1 MTRRARAL
9 ASLACAAATLV
20 AAACGGRS
28 APAPAWQT
36 LEPGLDFGE
45 FPLPERSP
53 RGDSTLR
60 VLRVDP
66 ARFELKLFAASA
78 PSDGPARTPREWA
91 ADRGLVAAINSS
103 MFGADQRTAV
113 SMLKRRD
120 HVNNPRLT
128 RDKTVLVFDRL
139 DDAVPPV
146 QLIDR
151 EAQDFDAIAPSYGA
165 FVQGIR
171 MIALPRRNVWK
182 EQPRRHSVAAIGV
195 DGKGR
200 VLLIHCRSPY
210 PVHDL
215 ADFLLALPLDLRNA
229 MYAEGGPLAQLW
241 IGAGGS
247 EIELVGMSDA
257 GFLQADEAVPPQPV
271 PNVIG
276 VARRAR

>member
-9 ASLACAAATLV
+9 ASLACAAACM
-20 AAACGGRS
+20 AAACSGRT
-28 APAPAWQT
+28 APRPAWQP
-36 LEPGLDFGE
+36 LEPGLDYGE
-45 FPLPERSP
+45 FPAPAPSP
-53 RGDSTLR
+53 RGDSTIR

-66 ARFELKLFAASA
+66 ARFDLRLLASSA
-78 PSDGPARTPREWA
+78 PADGPARTAREWA
-91 ADRGLVAAINSS
+91 AGHGLVAAINSS
-103 MFGADQRTAV
+103 MFGEDLRTAV

-139 DDAVPPV
+139 DPRVPSV

-151 EAQDFDAIAPSYGA
+151 EADDLDAIAPAYGA

-171 MIALPRRNVWK
+171 MIARPRRNVWEK
-182 EQPRRHSVAAIGV
+182 QPRRHSVAAIGL

-200 VLLIHCRSPY
+200 VLLVHCRSPY

-215 ADFLLALPLDLRNA
+215 AGYLLALPLDLRNA

-241 IGAGGS
+241 IGAGGR

-257 GFLQADEAVPPQPV
+257 GFLQAEEELPAQPI

-276 VARRAR
+276 VVRRAR